1 MPLHPQTEV
10 FTKNFEAFRMGYK
23 IIVNQGGTS
32 SSKTYSIIQLLCL
45 MSVSC
50 AMGLISCV
58 SESMPHLK
66 RGVIR
71 DLYSVLGDQF
81 QDDCFNKSDHIYD
94 FKEKKSQIEFFSAD
108 QADKLRGGRRNH
120 LYINECNNITKDSF
134 DELDVRTSGT
144 TWLDFNPC
152 SMFWVH
158 ELLQSYGINDFTK
171 TCFPENHRDI
181 CFIHSTYLDAKDVL
195 PVATVQKIEQR
206 KTRDPNWWN
215 VYGLGLVGNIE
226 GLVHPVFSI
235 CDAMPKGGMSFF
247 GMDFGFTNDPTA
259 LIYNKIIGNN
269 LYSDMLIYQTGL
281 TNQDI
286 SKLMQHVGLR
296 KHYDEIFADCAEP
309 KSIEEIRRDGWN
321 IKPSPKG
328 EDSVR
333 TGIQLVNQ
341 FNQFWTKR
349 SVDAIKEMRNYQYIR
364 DKDGRL
370 TNKPTDGFDHAIQA
384 RQYGVVGKIRSMTSQ
399 TTGAMMKI

>member
-1 MPLHPQTEV
+1 MPLYPQTKV
-10 FTKNFEAFRMGYK
+10 FSQNLHAIKQGYK

-32 SSKTYSIIQLLCL
+32 SSKTYSIMQLLSML
-45 MSVSC
+45 GMSSN
-50 AMGLISCV
+50 MGLISCV

-71 DLYSVLGDQF
+71 DLYSVLGEEF
-81 QDDCFNKSDHIYD
+81 RDDNFNKSDFVYD
-94 FKEKKSQIEFFSAD
+94 FKTKKTKIEFFSAD
-108 QADKLRGGRRNH
+108 QADKLRGGRRQY
-120 LYINECNNITKDSF
+120 LYINECNNVTKASF
-134 DELDVRTSGT
+134 DELDVRTSGIT
-144 TWLDFNPC
+144 FLDFNPC
-152 SMFWVH
+152 AIFWVH
-158 ELLQSYGINDFTK
+158 ELLQSYGINDFSK
-171 TCFPENHRDI
+171 TCFPEDHRDI

-195 PVATVQKIEQR
+195 PVSTVQKIEQR
-206 KTRDPNWWN
+206 KDRDPNWWN

-226 GLVHPVFSI
+226 GLIHPVFSI
-235 CDAMPKGGMSFF
+235 CDSMPQGGMSFF

-259 LIYNKIIGNN
+259 LIYNKIIGNI
-269 LYSDMLIYQTGL
+269 LYSDVLIYQNGL

-286 SKLMQHVGLR
+286 SKVMQQVGVR

-364 DKDGRL
+364 DRDGRI
-370 TNKPTDGFDHAIQA
+370 TNKPQDGFDHAIQA

-399 TTGAMMKI
+399 TTGMSLAI